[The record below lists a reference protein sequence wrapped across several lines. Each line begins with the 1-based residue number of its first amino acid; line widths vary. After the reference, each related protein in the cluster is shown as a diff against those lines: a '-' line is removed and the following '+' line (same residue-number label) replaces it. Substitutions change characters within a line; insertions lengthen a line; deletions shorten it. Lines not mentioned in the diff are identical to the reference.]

1 MSRARAFMTSGK
13 EAGEPMFAFLRPKH
27 MSTFDCKVVFY
38 EFGDVSPA
46 VIST

>member
-13 EAGEPMFAFLRPKH
+13 EAGEPMFTFLRPKH
-27 MSTFDCKVVFY
+27 MSTFDIVVFY
-38 EFGDVSPA
+38 ELGGVSPA